1 MTANASKRDSDQPSV
16 GVTLG
21 TPYYPGATKILLLG
35 SGELGREVVLEA
47 MRLGV
52 EVVACD
58 RYENA
63 PAMQFAHRSHVIDML
78 DPAQIRRVVM
88 QERPS
93 LIVPEIEAIATQTLV
108 ELEAEGWTVIPT
120 ARATQLTMDRQGIRS
135 LAAEELKLPTGAYR
149 FAESLAELE
158 AAVAEL
164 GLPCVVK
171 PVMSSSG
178 KGQST
183 VKTQGDV
190 QRAWDYA
197 MSGSRG
203 KSARIIVEAFVEFD
217 TEITLLTVR
226 TKHEGTLFCPPI
238 GHRQERGDYQE
249 SWQPEALS
257 ALALERAQDIAERI
271 TGALGGLGL
280 FGVEMFIKGD
290 DVLFSEVSPRPHDT
304 GMVTLATQ
312 DMSEFELHAR
322 AILGLP
328 IGSIIQRAP
337 GASAVILAEEA
348 GVNPRFVGVEG
359 ALGDPRNRLRLFAK
373 PDTRRYRRMG
383 VVATYGE
390 DVQECRERAQAAA
403 RAVRVEVDKLP

>member
-1 MTANASKRDSDQPSV
+1 MTASKSSGSPSAST

-21 TPYYPGATKILLLG
+21 TPLYPGATKILLLG

-58 RYENA
+58 RYEHA
-63 PAMQFAHRSHVIDML
+63 PAMQYAHRSHVIDML
-78 DPAQIRRVVM
+78 DPAQIRRVVA
-88 QERPS
+88 QERPT
-93 LIVPEIEAIATQTLV
+93 LIVPEIEAIATETLV

-120 ARATQLTMDRQGIRS
+120 ARATRLTMDRQGIRT
-135 LAAEELKLPTGAYR
+135 LAAEELALPTGAYR
-149 FAESLAELE
+149 FAESFEELRS
-158 AAVAEL
+158 AVREL

-183 VKTQGDV
+183 IKTEADV
-190 QRAWDYA
+190 VGAWEYA
-197 MSGSRG
+197 LSGSRG
-203 KSARIIVEAFVEFD
+203 KSTRIIVEAFVQFD

-249 SWQPEALS
+249 SWQPEVLS
-257 ALALERAQDIAERI
+257 PLALERAQDMAARI

-280 FGVEMFIKGD
+280 FGVEMFIRGD
-290 DVLFSEVSPRPHDT
+290 EVLFSEVSPRPHDT

-312 DMSEFELHAR
+312 DMSEFELHVR

-328 IGSIIQRAP
+328 IGRIIQRAP
-337 GASAVILAEEA
+337 GASAVILAERA
-348 GVNPRFVGVEG
+348 GINPRFSGLES
-359 ALGDPRNRLRLFAK
+359 ALGDPRNRLRLFGK
-373 PDTRRYRRMG
+373 PDTRKYRRMG
-383 VVATYGE
+383 VIATYGE
-390 DVQECRERAQAAA
+390 EVGECRERALAAA
-403 RAVRVEVDKLP
+403 AAVKVEVDEL